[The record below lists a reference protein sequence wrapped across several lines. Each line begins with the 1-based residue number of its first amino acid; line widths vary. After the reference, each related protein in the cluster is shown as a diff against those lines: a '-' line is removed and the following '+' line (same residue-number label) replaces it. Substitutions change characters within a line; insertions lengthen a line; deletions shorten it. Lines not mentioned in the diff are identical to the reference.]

1 MNFQRTWAIA
11 RKEFL
16 HVVRDPRSLGMA
28 IAMPMLMLLLFGYAL
43 TLDVDRVPLVVW
55 DQSGT
60 KASREFLSHFTG
72 SRYFSLRGYVD
83 TYADIERI
91 IDNREALLA
100 MVIPRDFSEQ
110 IEAGKRVPVQLI
122 ADGSDS
128 NTATIA
134 MGYAKAIT
142 EAYNQQVML
151 HQIQR
156 FGITPPRQPLDVRAR
171 VWYNADLESR
181 NFIVPGLIAVIMS
194 IIGAML
200 TSLTIAREWER
211 GTMEQLISTPVRS
224 PELLFGKLIPYFG
237 VGMCDV
243 VLAMLMG
250 RFLYHVP
257 LRGSVVLLFATA
269 MIFLTVAATQGMI
282 FSILAKNQLL
292 ASQLAL
298 MGTFLPAF
306 LLSGFAFAISN
317 MPIALQYV
325 TYIVPARYFVVI
337 LKGIYLKGVG
347 VSLLWGD
354 IALLIV
360 FATLL
365 LIVANVAFRKKL
377 T

>member
-1 MNFQRTWAIA
+1 MNLQRTWAIA

-16 HVVRDPRSLGMA
+16 HVLRDPLSLGMA
-28 IAMPMLMLLLFGYAL
+28 VAMPMLMLLLFGYAL
-43 TLDVDRVPLVVW
+43 TLDVDRVPLIVW
-55 DQSGT
+55 DQSAT
-60 KASREFLSHFTG
+60 KASRDFVSNFSG
-72 SRYFSLRGYVD
+72 SRYFALRGHVD
-83 TYADIERI
+83 TYAEIERA

-100 MVIPRDFSEQ
+100 MVIPRDFSDR
-110 IEAGKRVPVQLI
+110 IEAGRRVPVQLI

-142 EAYNQQVML
+142 EGYNQRIML

-156 FGITPPRQPLDVRAR
+156 FGITPPRQPIDIRAR

-181 NFIVPGLIAVIMS
+181 NFIVPGLIAVVMS

-200 TSLTIAREWER
+200 TSLTISREWER

-224 PELLFGKLIPYFG
+224 PELLFGKLIPYFA
-237 VGMCDV
+237 VGMLDV
-243 VLAMLMG
+243 ILAMLMG

-257 LRGSVVLLFATA
+257 LRGSVLLLFASA
-269 MIFLTVAATQGMI
+269 MVFLVVATTQGLI

-306 LLSGFAFAISN
+306 LLSGFAFAISS

-347 VSLLWGD
+347 LSLLWGD
-354 IALLIV
+354 ILLLVI

-365 LIVANVAFRKKL
+365 VIVANVAFKKKL

>member
-1 MNFQRTWAIA
+1 MNPRRTWAIA

-16 HVVRDPRSLGMA
+16 HVIRDPRSLGMA
-28 IAMPMLMLLLFGYAL
+28 IAMPMFMLLLFGYAL
-43 TLDVDRVPLVVW
+43 TLDVDRVPLAVW

-60 KASREFLSHFTG
+60 KASREFISQFSG
-72 SRYFSLRGYVD
+72 SRYFSLRGHVES
-83 TYADIERI
+83 YADIERI
-91 IDNREALLA
+91 IDNRDALLA
-100 MVIPRDFSEQ
+100 LVIPRDFSSH
-110 IEAGKRVPVQLI
+110 IEAGRRVPVQLI

-134 MGYAKAIT
+134 MGYAKALT
-142 EAYNQQVML
+142 EAYNQRIL
-151 HQIQR
+151 LRQIQR

-224 PELLFGKLIPYFG
+224 SELLFGKLLPYFG

-243 VLAMLMG
+243 ALAILMG
-250 RFLYHVP
+250 RFLYQVP

-269 MIFLTVAATQGMI
+269 MIFLVVAATQGLI

-317 MPIALQYV
+317 MPLLLQYI

-347 VSLLWGD
+347 ISLLWGD
-354 IALLIV
+354 IALLV
-360 FATLL
+360 GFAAVLV
-365 LIVANVAFRKKL
+365 IVANVAFKKKL